1 MEPGLSLIIVNCFKW
16 VFGYH
21 FTPGI
26 FLSSKSLSFLSVICC
41 QHYQGPGTIISY
53 CQLLGSCPSSKFIAL
68 AKASSSKV
76 VLSSKSIQI
85 VQPAGKQQPVFSYF
99 HSLLIPD
106 IRLPS
111 APDASQQWQF
121 ILVSDPA
128 QGTRQLWAASR
139 SPRSMLLW
147 ALEGLGKHLEAL
159 ERTNL
164 KQIDRGVWRGDLVSF
179 PTTLE

>member
-99 HSLLIPD
+99 HSLLILD

-139 SPRSMLLW
+139 SPRSMLL
-147 ALEGLGKHLEAL
+147 
-159 ERTNL
+159 
-164 KQIDRGVWRGDLVSF
+164 
-179 PTTLE
+179 